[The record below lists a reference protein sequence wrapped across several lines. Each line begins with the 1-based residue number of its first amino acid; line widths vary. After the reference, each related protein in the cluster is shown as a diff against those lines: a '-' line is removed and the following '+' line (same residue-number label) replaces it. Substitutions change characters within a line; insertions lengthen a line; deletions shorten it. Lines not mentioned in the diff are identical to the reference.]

1 VKDMINIKTDS
12 RKVKKGDTFVALKT
26 LNNDGHE
33 YVEEA
38 ILNGAETVVVE
49 HGLYSVNTLV
59 VNDTKT
65 YLIHILKERYYDQ
78 IKHLKLIGMTG
89 TNGKTTTCYLIYE
102 ALCKLNKKVAYIGT
116 IGFYANGDKI
126 KELNNTTPEINEMYE
141 MLLYCTENNIEYV
154 VMEVSS
160 HALSM
165 RRVEGLE
172 FDYAIF
178 SNLTKDHLDY
188 HLDMKS
194 YALAKQKL
202 FSMLKENGKAIV
214 NVDDDYKNY
223 FLLKENNNITYGF
236 LESDYQIID
245 YNIHTSGSKFKI
257 KVKQEIE
264 LESPLLG
271 KHNVYNILVMTIVLL
286 NEGFMIEQVKSLML
300 ELKAPTGRMD
310 TIIYNTNRIIIDYAH
325 TPDAVK
331 NVINA
336 VKELNPNHIY
346 TIIGCG
352 GNRDKTKRPE
362 MAKIAT
368 DLSDYAIFTSDNP
381 RLEDPND
388 IIDDMIKNLQNTN
401 YETIVNRKNAIIKGI
416 QKLENNDIL
425 LVLGKG
431 HETYQIIGKE
441 KLEFDDKQTV
451 LEII

>member
-1 VKDMINIKTDS
+1 MNIKTDS

-116 IGFYANGDKI
+116 IGFYANEDKI

>member
-1 VKDMINIKTDS
+1 MNIKTDS

-245 YNIHTSGSKFKI
+245 YNIHTSGSNFKI

-331 NVINA
+331 M
-336 VKELNPNHIY
+336 L
-346 TIIGCG
+346 
-352 GNRDKTKRPE
+352 
-362 MAKIAT
+362 
-368 DLSDYAIFTSDNP
+368 
-381 RLEDPND
+381 
-388 IIDDMIKNLQNTN
+388 
-401 YETIVNRKNAIIKGI
+401 
-416 QKLENNDIL
+416 
-425 LVLGKG
+425 
-431 HETYQIIGKE
+431 
-441 KLEFDDKQTV
+441 
-451 LEII
+451 

>member
-1 VKDMINIKTDS
+1 MNIKTDS

-65 YLIHILKERYYDQ
+65 YLIHILKERYYDK

-116 IGFYANGDKI
+116 IGFYANEDKI

-214 NVDDDYKNY
+214 NIDDDYKNY

-245 YNIHTSGSKFKI
+245 YNIHTSGSNFKI

>member
-1 VKDMINIKTDS
+1 MNIKTDS

-214 NVDDDYKNY
+214 NIDDDYKNY

-245 YNIHTSGSKFKI
+245 YNIHTSGSNFKI

-286 NEGFMIEQVKSLML
+286 NEGFMVEQVKSLML

-310 TIIYNTNRIIIDYAH
+310 TIIYDTNRIIIDYAH

-441 KLEFDDKQTV
+441 KLEFDDKQII

>member
-1 VKDMINIKTDS
+1 MNIKTDS

-441 KLEFDDKQTV
+441 KLEFDDKQ
-451 LEII
+451 

>member
-1 VKDMINIKTDS
+1 MNIKTDS

>member
-1 VKDMINIKTDS
+1 MNIKTDS

-38 ILNGAETVVVE
+38 IENG
-49 HGLYSVNTLV
+49 SVNTLV

-214 NVDDDYKNY
+214 NIDDDYKNY

-245 YNIHTSGSKFKI
+245 YNIHTSGSNFKI

-286 NEGFMIEQVKSLML
+286 NEGFMVEQVKSLML

-310 TIIYNTNRIIIDYAH
+310 TIIYDTNRIIIDYAH

>member
-1 VKDMINIKTDS
+1 MNIKTDS

-65 YLIHILKERYYDQ
+65 YLIHILKERYYDK

-116 IGFYANGDKI
+116 IGFYANEDKI

>member
-1 VKDMINIKTDS
+1 MNIKTDS

-214 NVDDDYKNY
+214 NIDDDYKNY

-245 YNIHTSGSKFKI
+245 YNIHTSGSNFKI

-286 NEGFMIEQVKSLML
+286 NEGFMVEQVKSLML

-310 TIIYNTNRIIIDYAH
+310 TIIYDTNRIIIDYAH

>member
-1 VKDMINIKTDS
+1 MKIKTDS

-26 LNNDGHE
+26 LVNDGHS

-38 ILNGAETVVVE
+38 IQNGASSVVVE
-49 HGLYSVNTLV
+49 HGLYEVDTLI
-59 VNDTKT
+59 VNDTKE
-65 YLIHILKERYYDQ
+65 YLIRILKEEYYEQ

-89 TNGKTTTCYLIYE
+89 TNGKTTTCFLTYE
-102 ALCKLNKKVAYIGT
+102 SLCKLEKKAAYIGT
-116 IGFYANGDKI
+116 LGFYVNGEKI
-126 KELNNTTPEINEMYE
+126 KELSNTTPEINDLYE
-141 MLLYCTENNIEYV
+141 MLLFCTKNEVEYV

-160 HALSM
+160 HALAM
-165 RRVEGLE
+165 NRVEGLE
-172 FDYAIF
+172 FDYVIF

-202 FSMLKENGKAIV
+202 FFKLKEGGKAIV

-236 LESDYQIID
+236 GESDYQILD
-245 YNIHTSGSKFKI
+245 FDIHVSGSCFTVQHNGSI
-257 KVKQEIE
+257 S
-264 LESPLLG
+264 LETKLLG
-271 KHNVYNILVMTIVLL
+271 KHNVYNVLVTAIILL
-286 NEGFMIEQVKSLML
+286 EEQFEIERVCEILS
-300 ELKAPTGRMD
+300 ELKAPAGRMD
-310 TIIYNTNRIIIDYAH
+310 TVFSETNRIIIDYAH
-325 TPDAVK
+325 TPDAVS
-331 NVINA
+331 NVIEA
-336 VKELNPNHIY
+336 VKELKPNHIY
-346 TIIGCG
+346 TIVGCG

-381 RLEDPND
+381 RFEDPDD
-388 IIDDMIKNLQNTN
+388 IIEDMIYHLENKN
-401 YETIVNRKNAIIKGI
+401 YETITNRKNAIIRGI
-416 QKLENNDIL
+416 QMLENNDIL

-441 KLEFDDKQTV
+441 KIEFDDKQIV

>member
-1 VKDMINIKTDS
+1 MNIKTDS

-245 YNIHTSGSKFKI
+245 YNIHTSGSNFKI